1 MKRPRPE
8 WGWPVLLGLI
18 SMVGLVIGLLGDGVY
33 DIAAGLAVTAPVVA
47 IGWSLAR
54 ARRGDWDR

>member
-1 MKRPRPE
+1 
-8 WGWPVLLGLI
+8 
-18 SMVGLVIGLLGDGVY
+18 MVGLVIGLLGDGVY